1 MNFTVTTSIL
11 RHLKANSLAIE
22 NSEKCKEIW
31 RWKFWI
37 IIIMPNYMYMLL
49 EKLIICNKNILL
61 PGISNKQPELENF
74 STVTIII
81 LTLTHD

>member
-37 IIIMPNYMYMLL
+37 IINYHAQLHVHVHAAW
-49 EKLIICNKNILL
+49 KTKNL
-61 PGISNKQPELENF
+61 Q
-74 STVTIII
+74 
-81 LTLTHD
+81 